1 MSSPVH
7 EPVSDTPPVVP
18 PPSTRKPTASE
29 KADTALALIEDLNR
43 KLEQAFDS
51 HPDISSNVH
60 AAAALTDEQA
70 AALAKVPGLDQDI
83 EALGDALNQVAA
95 VAEHVQQEAGKDAV
109 AYEKLREDIRSTL
122 AELRDQ
128 PASVDVEARAQ
139 LVKLTDATA
148 ALTRNV
154 TEVLEDPAPTR
165 GQLFDSVLALAGRVG
180 EVEKR
185 PTVAGA
191 ATPGRVRGLARPAV
205 LRLMRKVVA
214 LGKTG
219 QAPKDAG
226 GFKFRGIEAVM
237 DAIGSAMRD
246 EEVGLILETKI
257 VDKDIDRTIVNGR
270 TWTSVIVTIRYTFIH
285 PEDDSEHSFEMV
297 GEGRDLGDKSASK
310 AASMAAKYG
319 LCQALMIPFTNMAD
333 ADAEDPA
340 SEQERQRERWEAE
353 QAQARAEQ
361 TQARPA
367 SRVDDTPPPPEEDAP
382 PAAPRADERTPA
394 EKAAAVVVALNKLN
408 GFSLLEARARLD
420 RINAAVQEQGLGGY
434 IVDGSNLAMHLT
446 IHSNLIGR
454 AEAAARQ
461 PQNQSGGDPRG

>member
-1 MSSPVH
+1 MSSPTQ
-7 EPVSDTPPVVP
+7 ETVSDTPPVVP
-18 PPSTRKPTASE
+18 PPVNRKPTASE

-60 AAAALTDEQA
+60 AAPALTAEQA

-83 EALGDALNQVAA
+83 EALGEALNK
-95 VAEHVQQEAGKDAV
+95 VAETVGKVEGWAGKDVA
-109 AYEKLREDIRSTL
+109 AYEQLREDIRSTL
-122 AELRDQ
+122 AELREQ
-128 PASVDVEARAQ
+128 PASVDVEARGQ
-139 LVKLTDATA
+139 LVKLTDAVTQTA
-148 ALTRNV
+148 ERTDALGCDL
-154 TEVLEDPAPTR
+154 LE
-165 GQLFDSVLALAGRVG
+165 SVQTLAGRINA
-180 EVEKR
+180 VERR
-185 PTVAGA
+185 PAATGA
-191 ATPGRVRGLARPAV
+191 ATPNGRGLARPAV

-237 DAIGSAMRD
+237 DAIGTAMRD
-246 EEVGLILETKI
+246 DEVGLILETKV
-257 VDKDIDRTIVNGR
+257 VDKDIDRTVVNGR

-353 QAQARAEQ
+353 QAQQRAEQ
-361 TQARPA
+361 SQAPQQPRG
-367 SRVDDTPPPPEEDAP
+367 DDVPPPPEEDV
-382 PAAPRADERTPA
+382 PAAPRADNRTPE
-394 EKAAAVVVALNKLN
+394 EKAAAVVAALNKLN
-408 GFSLLEARARLD
+408 AVPLEEARARLN
-420 RINAAVQEQGLGGY
+420 RINTAVQAQGLGGY
-434 IVDGSNLAMHLT
+434 IVDGSDLAMHLT
-446 IHSNLIGR
+446 IHSNLIGQ
-454 AEAAARQ
+454 AERTAQQAYDQTAARA
-461 PQNQSGGDPRG
+461 RG